1 MMHTLLGEQAFRAG
15 MDEYF
20 RRHDGQAVTCDDF
33 VDAMQWAYQHS
44 HAPGYQG
51 DVDTWKT
58 MVFTSLCLAQM
69 GHAIAIRS
77 NNRLTIEMN
86 PFSNIFV
93 LGAVIVTTILQLM
106 LIYVPP
112 LRSFFGTH
120 ALSLS
125 ELGIC
130 IGFSALMFVW
140 IEGEK
145 LFFRFRGQKN
155 V

>member
-1 MMHTLLGEQAFRAG
+1 
-15 MDEYF
+15 
-20 RRHDGQAVTCDDF
+20 
-33 VDAMQWAYQHS
+33 MQI
-44 HAPGYQG
+44 
-51 DVDTWKT
+51 T
-58 MVFTSLCLAQM
+58 
-69 GHAIAIRS
+69 IRS

-120 ALSLS
+120 ALSLQ

-130 IGFSALMFVW
+130 IAFSALMFVW
-140 IEGEK
+140 IESEK